1 MSSGI
6 ERRCVRRSAHW
17 RGFTLVEMLITVAI
31 ATILAAIAL
40 PSFREFLIRQN
51 TIEIANDLVGSLNT
65 ARIEAVKRGL
75 KVRVVPADGSSW
87 SSGWKIDADT
97 ANNSFASGTTAVTT
111 HPAIADTYALQGA
124 AAGTGG
130 SNSQIVFSAT
140 GAISPVTSTYEF
152 NVCRP
157 STAADST
164 QSRRVSVSSSGS
176 VTTHRDINLP
186 SASPAGSC

>member
-6 ERRCVRRSAHW
+6 ERRCLRRSAHW

-65 ARIEAVKRGL
+65 ARIEAVKRGV
-75 KVRVVPADGSSW
+75 KVKVEPANGGW
-87 SSGWKIDADT
+87 SAGWKISADASNDNT
-97 ANNSFASGTTAVTT
+97 FSAPVTS
-111 HPAIADTYALQGA
+111 HDAIASTYTVEGA